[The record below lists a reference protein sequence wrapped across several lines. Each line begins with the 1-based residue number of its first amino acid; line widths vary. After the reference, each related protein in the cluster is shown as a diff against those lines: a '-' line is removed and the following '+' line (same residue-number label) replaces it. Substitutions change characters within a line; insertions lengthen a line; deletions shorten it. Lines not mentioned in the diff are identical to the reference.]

1 MLVMLVVAAEAVV
14 VAAAVVADLIM
25 IKTRGDRMLI
35 ASDYRYW
42 NRPSISNA
50 RSVLVRINAMIEE

>member
-1 MLVMLVVAAEAVV
+1 MLVMLVVPVEVV
-14 VAAAVVADLIM
+14 VAAVVADLIM

-42 NRPSISNA
+42 N
-50 RSVLVRINAMIEE
+50 

>member
-1 MLVMLVVAAEAVV
+1 MLVVAVEAAAVV
-14 VAAAVVADLIM
+14 VAAAAVVADLIM

-42 NRPSISNA
+42 N
-50 RSVLVRINAMIEE
+50 

>member
-1 MLVMLVVAAEAVV
+1 VAVEAAVA
-14 VAAAVVADLIM
+14 VAAAVVADLLM

-42 NRPSISNA
+42 D
-50 RSVLVRINAMIEE
+50 

>member
-1 MLVMLVVAAEAVV
+1 VV
-14 VAAAVVADLIM
+14 VAAVVADLIM

-42 NRPSISNA
+42 N
-50 RSVLVRINAMIEE
+50 

>member
-1 MLVMLVVAAEAVV
+1 MLVMLVVVV
-14 VAAAVVADLIM
+14 VVVVAAVVADLIM

-42 NRPSISNA
+42 N
-50 RSVLVRINAMIEE
+50 

>member
-1 MLVMLVVAAEAVV
+1 MLVMLVVVVVAAVEV

-42 NRPSISNA
+42 N
-50 RSVLVRINAMIEE
+50 

>member
-1 MLVMLVVAAEAVV
+1 MLVMLVVAVEAAAVV

-42 NRPSISNA
+42 D
-50 RSVLVRINAMIEE
+50 

>member
-42 NRPSISNA
+42 N
-50 RSVLVRINAMIEE
+50 

>member
-1 MLVMLVVAAEAVV
+1 MLVMLVMLVVAVEAVV
-14 VAAAVVADLIM
+14 AAVVVADLIM

-42 NRPSISNA
+42 N
-50 RSVLVRINAMIEE
+50 

>member
-1 MLVMLVVAAEAVV
+1 VMLVMLVVVV
-14 VAAAVVADLIM
+14 VVVVAAVVADLIM

-42 NRPSISNA
+42 N
-50 RSVLVRINAMIEE
+50 

>member
-1 MLVMLVVAAEAVV
+1 MLVMLVVAVEAAAV
-14 VAAAVVADLIM
+14 AAVVADLIM

-42 NRPSISNA
+42 N
-50 RSVLVRINAMIEE
+50 

>member
-1 MLVMLVVAAEAVV
+1 MLVMLVVAVEAAAAV

-42 NRPSISNA
+42 N
-50 RSVLVRINAMIEE
+50 

>member
-1 MLVMLVVAAEAVV
+1 MLVMLVVVV
-14 VAAAVVADLIM
+14 VVVVVAAVVADLIM

-42 NRPSISNA
+42 N
-50 RSVLVRINAMIEE
+50 

>member
-1 MLVMLVVAAEAVV
+1 MLVMLVVAVEAAAVV

-42 NRPSISNA
+42 N
-50 RSVLVRINAMIEE
+50 